1 MFSFFLPPKRRRSR
15 QARKTSVPEVLTLPE
30 ADLTFTLQRDS
41 FRTLR
46 LTVKADGRVL
56 VKAPAS
62 VPLEMVM
69 DFVRSRLDWIDK
81 KRALFLQHTGMPT
94 EYRDG
99 GLIYCFGQ
107 PFRIALVPARR
118 GSRPRLIRG
127 CLELPCRDNR
137 PELVE
142 KAFKTWQQSLAKLI
156 LARRLARLE
165 RLACR
170 ILGDAVRSSTLTV
183 RALKRRWGSCSVRGE
198 ITLAA
203 RLTALPMPLIDYVI
217 YHELCHLRRMDHS
230 PHFHKTLLRLLPD
243 AREREKQLRIWT
255 LEHPRT

>member
-15 QARKTSVPEVLTLPE
+15 SSRKASALEVLTLPE
-30 ADLTFTLQRDS
+30 ADLSFTLQRDA

-46 LTVKADGRVL
+46 LTVKADGSVL

-69 DFVRSRLDWIDK
+69 GFVRSRLDWIDK
-81 KRALFLQHTGMPT
+81 KRALFLQHTSTPI

-99 GLIYCFGQ
+99 GLIHCFGQ

-127 CLELPCRDNR
+127 WLELPCRDDS

-142 KAFKTWQQSLAKLI
+142 KAFKAWQQDLAKLV
-156 LARRLARLE
+156 LSRRLARLA

-170 ILGDAVRSSTLTV
+170 ILGDTVRPSALTV
-183 RALKRRWGSCSVRGE
+183 RSLKRRWGSCSVRGE

-203 RLTALPMPLIDYVI
+203 QLTAIPLPLIDYVI
-217 YHELCHLRRMDHS
+217 CHELCHLRRMDHS
-230 PHFHKTLLRLLPD
+230 PHFHRALLCLLPD
-243 AREREKQLRIWT
+243 AREREKQLRIWS